1 MSGRCKGSTNGNAK
15 LTEDDV
21 ILIRK
26 CAEERASI
34 ADRIREH
41 ERGLEL
47 ARRQRRQLSSAS
59 LAEKFGVSRRLI
71 ESVIYGSAW
80 AHLP

>member
-1 MSGRCKGSTNGNAK
+1 MSGRCNGSTNGNAK
-15 LTEDDV
+15 LTDCDV

-26 CAEERASI
+26 CAEERTSI
-34 ADRIREH
+34 AARIKEH
-41 ERGLEL
+41 ERELEL
-47 ARRQRRQLSSAS
+47 ARRQRRQLNSAS

-71 ESVIYGSAW
+71 ESVISGSAW